1 MFSQRPLLTA
11 IIISIIVHGIILLQ
25 IPALRFASRQAKLGQ
40 VEITYI
46 ENKKAAA
53 RLAGPAGNK
62 AGLKGRQEPLMKL
75 PSVITASAPKVVV
88 PSPFI
93 DKQELFNEKRDVN
106 SRQEGRIF
114 TKPAL
119 LKPDISAVKKKI
131 TLSPPQESLDKI
143 NSPSYIGYFQLTRE
157 RVKRILY
164 QRYTYTEQ
172 GEVYL
177 SFIVANDGS
186 IKEIRVNEEKSS
198 NSPYLREIAIAS
210 VKEASPFP
218 AFPKDLEYPELS
230 FNVIVSFEVE

>member
-11 IIISIIVHGIILLQ
+11 VIISIIVHLVILLQ
-25 IPALRFASRQAKLGQ
+25 IPEFRFASRQTKPGQ

-53 RLAGPAGNK
+53 RLTGPAGAK
-62 AGLKGRQEPLMKL
+62 AALKGRQEPLLKL
-75 PSVITASAPKVVV
+75 PSIITASAPKVTP
-88 PSPFI
+88 PSPLI
-93 DKQELFNEKRDVN
+93 KEELFSRKRDLG
-106 SRQEGRIF
+106 SQQEGRLF
-114 TKPAL
+114 AKPAL
-119 LKPDISAVKKKI
+119 IKPDIGVIKKKI
-131 TLSPPQESLDKI
+131 TLSPPQENLNKI
-143 NSPSYIGYFQLTRE
+143 NSPSYISYFQLTRE

-164 QRYTYTEQ
+164 QRYTYTEE

-186 IKEIRVNEEKSS
+186 IRDVRVNEERSS
-198 NSPYLREIAIAS
+198 SSPYLREIAIAS

>member
-1 MFSQRPLLTA
+1 MFSQQPLLTA
-11 IIISIIVHGIILLQ
+11 VTLSIIVHLVILLQ
-25 IPALRFASRQAKLGQ
+25 IPALRFVSRQTKSRQ

-53 RLAGPAGNK
+53 KLAGPAGRK
-62 AGLKGRQEPLMKL
+62 TGLKGRHEPLMRL
-75 PSVITASAPKVVV
+75 PSIITASAPKVV
-88 PSPFI
+88 PSPFA
-93 DKQELFNEKRDVN
+93 DKQELFNKKIGMN
-106 SRQEGRIF
+106 NRQNERLF
-114 TKPAL
+114 TKPSL
-119 LKPDISAVKKKI
+119 LKPDIGAVKKKI
-131 TLSPPQESLDKI
+131 TLSPPQESLNKI

-164 QRYTYTEQ
+164 QRYTYTEE

-186 IKEIRVNEEKSS
+186 IREIRVNEEKSS
-198 NSPYLREIAIAS
+198 NSPYLREIAVAS
-210 VKEASPFP
+210 VKEAAPFP

>member
-1 MFSQRPLLTA
+1 MFSQRPLLIA
-11 IIISIIVHGIILLQ
+11 VIISIIVHLVILLQ
-25 IPALRFASRQAKLGQ
+25 IPEFRFISRQAKPGQ

-53 RLAGPAGNK
+53 KLAGPAGTK
-62 AGLKGRQEPLMKL
+62 AALKGRQEPLLKL
-75 PSVITASAPKVVV
+75 PPIITASAPKVT

-93 DKQELFNEKRDVN
+93 KQELFGKKSGLN
-106 SRQEGRIF
+106 SQQEGRLF

-119 LKPDISAVKKKI
+119 LKPDIGVIKKKI
-131 TLSPPQESLDKI
+131 TLSPPQENLNKI
-143 NSPSYIGYFQLTRE
+143 NSPSYISYFQLTRE

-177 SFIVANDGS
+177 SFIVANDGA
-186 IKEIRVNEEKSS
+186 IRDVRVNEEKSS
-198 NSPYLREIAIAS
+198 SSPYLREIAIAS

-218 AFPKDLEYPELS
+218 VFPKDLEYPELS